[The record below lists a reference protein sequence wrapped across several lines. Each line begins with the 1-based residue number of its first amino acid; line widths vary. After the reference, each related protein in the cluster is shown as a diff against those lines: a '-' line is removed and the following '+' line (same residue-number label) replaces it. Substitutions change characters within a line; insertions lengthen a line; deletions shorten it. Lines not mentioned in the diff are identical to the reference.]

1 MKRNWWYLVC
11 YAVIKRFDYVIDE
24 IHTLRLIAV
33 WYICLNIILVVVVVV
48 EEEEEEEE
56 EEDEECLPVRD
67 VQISFPMWRIQSW
80 CQSKI
85 QKQFRGLM

>member
-1 MKRNWWYLVC
+1 MNRNGWYLVC

-33 WYICLNIILVVVVVV
+33 WYICLNIILVV

-56 EEDEECLPVRD
+56 EKEEGLPVRD
-67 VQISFPMWRIQSW
+67 VHISFPKWRIQS
-80 CQSKI
+80 CC
-85 QKQFRGLM
+85 

>member
-1 MKRNWWYLVC
+1 MNQNGWYLVC

-24 IHTLRLIAV
+24 IHTLRLIAIG
-33 WYICLNIILVVVVVV
+33 YICLNIILVV
-48 EEEEEEEE
+48 EEEEEKEEG
-56 EEDEECLPVRD
+56 LPVRD
-67 VQISFPMWRIQSW
+67 VHISFPEWRIQSC

>member
-48 EEEEEEEE
+48 VEEEEE
-56 EEDEECLPVRD
+56 EEDEECRLSGMSRLVSQCGVFSHAVNLRFKNNF
-67 VQISFPMWRIQSW
+67 VV
-80 CQSKI
+80 
-85 QKQFRGLM
+85 